1 MSDEK
6 AKEDRCGRPVCGSG
20 EQKCVKPAG
29 HGRDSLCSTEKF
41 WCVKHDKCRLSPD
54 SLCFGCVIEALDYQ
68 QGMVEAALATVKRL
82 SDEVDKLRGSDY
94 KPFDESTPVSDLQP
108 CGDFIPLRLIGTP
121 EIRLSWIRYDE
132 ILAVSTVG
140 AETLVALKSRLDR
153 EFSVAGSELDI
164 LNLVRR
170 AKQSCDRSAGESY
183 GEGYG
188 SGLAKSLNERLTT
201 MVPLYAADG
210 KGEAN

>member
-1 MSDEK
+1 MSDK
-6 AKEDRCGRPVCGSG
+6 KDRCGKSVYEGEG
-20 EQKCVKPAG
+20 EQHCAKPAG
-29 HGRDSLCSTEKF
+29 HRKDSLCATERF
-41 WCVKHDKCRLSPD
+41 WCIDHEKVRLAPD
-54 SLCFGCVIEALDYQ
+54 SMCPLCITATLDYQ

-82 SDEVDKLRGSDY
+82 ADEVDKLRGSDY

-108 CGDFIPLRLIGTP
+108 CGDFIPLRHIGTP
-121 EIRLSWIRYDE
+121 AIRLSWIRSDE

-140 AETLVALKSRLDR
+140 AETLVTLKSRLNR

-170 AKQSCDRSAGESY
+170 AKQSCDRSTGESY

-201 MVPLYAADG
+201 MVPLYAPDG